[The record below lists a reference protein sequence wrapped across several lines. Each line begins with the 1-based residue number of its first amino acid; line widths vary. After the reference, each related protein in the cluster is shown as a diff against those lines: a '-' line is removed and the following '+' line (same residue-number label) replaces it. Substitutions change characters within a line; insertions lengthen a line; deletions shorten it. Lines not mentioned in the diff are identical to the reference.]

1 MSMGIAA
8 AATAR
13 KNMLKRSAEWRAQ
26 RRSSG
31 DVVFLQSEQASRDK
45 YNEFTKLSREFA
57 KLYPNEFK
65 TFLLAKQHNQVARQS
80 FGIPRNMSE
89 TITPVTPSNMPT
101 TLHYIDQRLT
111 TPFGSIPSAAAIE
124 GKRLKSAGIN
134 HLAEL
139 GIRLD

>member
-1 MSMGIAA
+1 MGIAAA

-45 YNEFTKLSREFA
+45 YNEFTKLSREFS
-57 KLYPNEFK
+57 KTYPNEFK

-80 FGIPRNMSE
+80 FGIPRDMNAPIE
-89 TITPVTPSNMPT
+89 AAPSRAPSHMLPT
-101 TLHYIDQRLT
+101 TLHDHR
-111 TPFGSIPSAAAIE
+111 SIPSAAAIE
-124 GKRLKSAGIN
+124 GRRLASAGNKRLV
-134 HLAEL
+134 EL